1 MRINGKTCM
10 LCSCEGTMRSG
21 AGAIGAGAPV
31 VHHALCVK
39 DMVAFDEA
47 LATGEPLL
55 VACEQEAPAF
65 TARREA
71 LGVGGDLTFIDVRD
85 RDGWTQSPNPARVL
99 ALLVDA
105 ALDVPPAPAVEI
117 ESAGRCLVLASDAAG
132 VEAAARLGETLAVT
146 LVLTKVPDDAAPP
159 RVRSLGVLRGRVA
172 GLRGSLGR
180 FRLTLDHPAAM
191 RPSSRDAF
199 AFARP
204 AEAPADLEA
213 DLVLDLRGEGAL
225 VTGEAKRDGYL
236 RADPA
241 RPASVLDATLR
252 LQGLVGSF
260 EKPRYVAYDAGLCAH
275 SRSKRVGCTRCLDHC
290 PTGAITSV
298 GDVVAIDPNVCA
310 GCGACGALCP
320 TGAATYAA
328 PPPEHQAA
336 RLKAM
341 LAAWHGA
348 DGGPVTL
355 LAYEA
360 AHGDPILTASARA
373 GSGLPG
379 HVLPFRTDNVPQLG
393 LDLLLSAVAY
403 GSGRVAVLLPVA
415 KRHECGSIEAV
426 LGHANAVLEGLGHAA
441 RLDLLVEDDP
451 DALIEAFG
459 PAPPAGPPPASYLA
473 LGSRRDRLRLAL
485 DRLHAVAPAPADTV
499 SLPEGAPIGRI
510 VVDAPG
516 CTLCLACV
524 GACPTGAI
532 IDSADR
538 PTLRFLED
546 ACVQCG
552 LCQSTC
558 PERVI
563 SLDPRANFTPEAKA
577 PVTLKEEAPAT
588 CVRCGTAFGTQS
600 TIERVARQLA
610 AAHPMFEGKSA
621 DIIRM
626 CADCRVKAQ
635 FEADAPMKGEA
646 PRRPRTRDD
655 YR

>member
-1 MRINGKTCM
+1 MRINGKTCL
-10 LCSCEGTMRSG
+10 LCSCEGTMRPG
-21 AGAIGAGAPV
+21 ADGAT
-31 VHHALCVK
+31 VHHALCAK
-39 DMVAFDEA
+39 DMAAFDDA
-47 LATGEPLL
+47 LATGGPLL
-55 VACEQEAPAF
+55 IACEQEAPAF

-71 LGVGGDLTFIDVRD
+71 LGTGGDLAFVDIRD
-85 RDGWTQSPNPARVL
+85 RDGWTREPNPARVA
-99 ALLVDA
+99 ALLADA
-105 ALDVPPAPAVEI
+105 ALDAPPAPAVEI

-132 VEAAARLGETLAVT
+132 VEAASRLSETLAVT
-146 LVLTKVPDDAAPP
+146 LVLTKVPDDAPPP
-159 RVRSLGVLRGRVA
+159 RVRALGVLHGRVA
-172 GLRGSLGR
+172 DLHGSLGR
-180 FRLTLDHPAAM
+180 FRLILDRPATM

-204 AEAPADLEA
+204 AEVPADIET
-213 DLVLDLRGEGAL
+213 DLVLDLRGEGPL
-225 VTGEAKRDGYL
+225 VIGEAKRDGYL

-241 RPASVLDATLR
+241 RPASVLEAMLR

-260 EKPRYVAYDAGLCAH
+260 EKPRYVAYDASLCAH
-275 SRSKRVGCTRCLDHC
+275 SRSKRTGCTRCLDHC
-290 PTGAITSV
+290 PTGAITSK
-298 GDVVAIDPNVCA
+298 GDVVAIDPHVCA

-348 DGGPVTL
+348 DGGPLTL

-373 GSGLPG
+373 GAGLPG

-403 GSGRVAVLLPVA
+403 GAGRVAILLPAA
-415 KRHECGSIEAV
+415 KRHESGSIEAV
-426 LGHANAVLEGLGHAA
+426 LSHANAVLEGLGHAVT
-441 RLDLLVEDDP
+441 LDLLVEDDP
-451 DALIEAFG
+451 DALMDALAA
-459 PAPPAGPPPASYLA
+459 APPAGPPPASYLA
-473 LGSRRDRLRLAL
+473 LGSKHDRLRLAL

-510 VVDAPG
+510 VVDVPG

-532 IDSADR
+532 IDNADR

-563 SLDPRANFTPEAKA
+563 GLDPRANFTPEAKA

-588 CVRCGTAFGTQS
+588 CVRCGAAFGTQS
-600 TIERVARQLA
+600 TIERVAKQLA
-610 AAHPMFEGKSA
+610 ATHPMFEGKSA

-635 FEADAPMKGEA
+635 FETDAPMKGGA